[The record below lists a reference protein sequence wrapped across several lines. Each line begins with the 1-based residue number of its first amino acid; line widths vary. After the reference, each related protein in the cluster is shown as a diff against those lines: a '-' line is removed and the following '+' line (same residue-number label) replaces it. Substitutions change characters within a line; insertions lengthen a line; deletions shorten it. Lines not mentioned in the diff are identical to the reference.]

1 MKKLIIENIDKYNY
15 LLVSE
20 NQKYKINIEF
30 YGLDFSVKKDDIIY
44 ISKEM
49 LNEINNFVANFEKI
63 ENDDKNIIGKDV
75 IVLVHEG
82 KKYYLKRVYG

>member
-30 YGLDFSVKKDDIIY
+30 YGLSFSVKKDDIIY
-44 ISKEM
+44 ISKEL